1 MLTERSV
8 CTSVED
14 SDLRGSGIVC
24 VVHTSLQSLYVVYDF
39 GSLDLDRLYL
49 VMLMRAYC
57 CAPYICS
64 IRSCAQVGF
73 GF

>member
-14 SDLRGSGIVC
+14 SDLRGPESC
-24 VVHTSLQSLYVVYDF
+24 VSCTRICSLYVVYDF

-49 VMLMRAYC
+49 VMLMRALLC
-57 CAPYICS
+57 PPYVALEAA
-64 IRSCAQVGF
+64 RK
-73 GF
+73 